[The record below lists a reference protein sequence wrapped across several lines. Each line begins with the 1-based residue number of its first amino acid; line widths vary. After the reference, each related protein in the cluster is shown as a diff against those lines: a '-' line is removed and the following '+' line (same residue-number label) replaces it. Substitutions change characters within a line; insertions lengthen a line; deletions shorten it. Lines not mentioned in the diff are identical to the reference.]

1 MLTVFVDH
9 NVKLKSEWSTAGF
22 RFIFQPTVAKAHST
36 HFIDTLLMNMLLQ
49 LKEHGQSVWLDHI
62 DRDLIHGGG
71 LKKMVDAGEICG
83 LTTNPAILANAM
95 GSGAGYAGEISALL
109 RQGLTPA
116 AAYEKLVIPE
126 IATAADMLRPVYEN
140 THRRDGYVSLQ
151 VAPAFADDTAGTIA
165 ETRRLWRAVGRKNLL
180 IKIPATEA
188 GIPAITQLTAEGIN
202 VNVTLLF
209 SKALYERTA
218 HAYLDG
224 LEQLIARGGN
234 PAPVASVASFFISRL
249 DTAVDAIIS
258 SHLNQC
264 GWIKTYNALERESL
278 RNLSGKVA
286 IANAKVA
293 YDRQQE
299 IFSGPRWDALA
310 AQGAQKQ
317 RLLWASTGI
326 KDPAYRDVKYIEEL
340 IGPDTVTTIPSA
352 TLAAFREHG
361 RVRASLQEDI
371 AGSTALLSTLKTLR
385 ISLDDIAS
393 RLLSGGVNQFSAT
406 YEKLIAAIPRPLP

>member
-1 MLTVFVDH
+1 
-9 NVKLKSEWSTAGF
+9 
-22 RFIFQPTVAKAHST
+22 
-36 HFIDTLLMNMLLQ
+36 MNILLQ
-49 LKEHGQSVWLDHI
+49 LKEHGQSVWLDDI

-71 LKKMVDAGEICG
+71 LKRMVDEGEICG
-83 LTTNPAILANAM
+83 ITTNPVILA
-95 GSGAGYAGEISALL
+95 YAISSDAEYARDLRALL
-109 RQGLTPA
+109 RQGHAPA
-116 AAYEKLVIPE
+116 AAYEKLLIRE
-126 IATAADMLRPVYEN
+126 IRAAADILHPVYE
-140 THRRDGYVSLQ
+140 TTYRRDGYVSLQ
-151 VAPAFADDTAGTIA
+151 IAPALADDTVGTIA
-165 ETRRLWRAVGRKNLL
+165 ETRRLWRAVGRENLL

-209 SKALYERTA
+209 SQALYERTA
-218 HAYLDG
+218 QAYLDG

-234 PAPVASVASFFISRL
+234 PALVAGVASVFISRL

-286 IANAKVA
+286 IANAKIA
-293 YDRQQE
+293 YERQQA

-317 RLLWASTGI
+317 RILWASTRI
-326 KDPAYRDVKYIEEL
+326 KNPAYRNVKYIEEL
-340 IGPDTVTTIPSA
+340 IGPDTVTAISPA
-352 TLAAFREHG
+352 TLAAFRERG
-361 RVRASLQEDI
+361 RVRPSLREDVAS
-371 AGSTALLSTLKTLR
+371 AAALLSTLKTLR

-393 RLLSGGVNQFSAT
+393 RLLSGGVKQFSTAH
-406 YEKLIAAIPRPLP
+406 EEFVNAIPQPLP

>member
-1 MLTVFVDH
+1 
-9 NVKLKSEWSTAGF
+9 
-22 RFIFQPTVAKAHST
+22 
-36 HFIDTLLMNMLLQ
+36 MNMLLQ

-71 LKKMVDAGEICG
+71 LKKMVDEGEICG
-83 LTTNPAILANAM
+83 ITTNPAILANAM
-95 GSGAGYAGEISALL
+95 GSDAVHAEEISALL
-109 RQGLTPA
+109 RQGHAPA

-126 IATAADMLRPVYEN
+126 IAAAADMLRPVYEN
-140 THRRDGYVSLQ
+140 THRRNGYVSLQ
-151 VAPAFADDTAGTIA
+151 VAPALADDTTGTIA
-165 ETRRLWRAVGRKNLL
+165 ETRRLWRAVGRENLL

-209 SKALYERTA
+209 SQALYERAA

-286 IANAKVA
+286 VANAKAA
-293 YDRQQE
+293 YKRQQA
-299 IFSGPRWDALA
+299 IFFGPRWNALA

-326 KDPAYRDVKYIEEL
+326 KNPAYRDVKYIEEL
-340 IGPDTVTTIPSA
+340 IGPDTVTTVPPA
-352 TLAAFREHG
+352 TLAAFRERG
-361 RVRASLQEDI
+361 RVRSSLREDVES
-371 AGSTALLSTLKTLR
+371 ATTLLSTLKTLR

-393 RLLSGGVNQFSAT
+393 RLLSGGVKQFSTAH
-406 YEKLIAAIPRPLP
+406 EEFVNAIPQPLP

>member
-1 MLTVFVDH
+1 
-9 NVKLKSEWSTAGF
+9 
-22 RFIFQPTVAKAHST
+22 
-36 HFIDTLLMNMLLQ
+36 MNILLQ

-71 LKKMVDAGEICG
+71 LKKMVDEGEICG

-95 GSGAGYAGEISALL
+95 SSDAAYAGEIRALL

-126 IATAADMLRPVYEN
+126 IAAAADMLRPVYEN

-165 ETRRLWRAVGRKNLL
+165 ETRRLWQAVGRENLL

-188 GIPAITQLTAEGIN
+188 GILAITQLTAEGIN
-202 VNVTLLF
+202 INVTLLF
-209 SKALYERTA
+209 SQALYERA
-218 HAYLDG
+218 AEAYLDG

-234 PAPVASVASFFISRL
+234 PAPAASVASFFICPL

-286 IANAKVA
+286 IANAKIA
-293 YDRQQE
+293 YERQQA

-310 AQGAQKQ
+310 KQGAQKQ
-317 RLLWASTGI
+317 RLLWASTSI
-326 KDPAYRDVKYIEEL
+326 KNPAYRDVKYIEEL
-340 IGPDTVTTIPSA
+340 IGPDTVTTIPPA
-352 TLAAFREHG
+352 TLAAFRERG
-361 RVRASLQEDI
+361 RVRASLREE
-371 AGSTALLSTLKTLR
+371 AASATALLSTLKTLR
-385 ISLDDIAS
+385 IPLDDIAS
-393 RLLSGGVNQFSAT
+393 RLLSGGVKQFSAA
-406 YEKLIAAIPRPLP
+406 YEKLIGAIPSPLP

>member
-1 MLTVFVDH
+1 
-9 NVKLKSEWSTAGF
+9 
-22 RFIFQPTVAKAHST
+22 
-36 HFIDTLLMNMLLQ
+36 MNMLLQ
-49 LKEHGQSVWLDHI
+49 LKEYGQSVWLDHI

-71 LKKMVDAGEICG
+71 LKIMVDEGEICG

-95 GSGAGYAGEISALL
+95 GSDAGHAREIRALL
-109 RQGLTPA
+109 RQGHTPT

-126 IATAADMLRPVYEN
+126 IAAAADMLRPVYEN

-165 ETRRLWRAVGRKNLL
+165 ETRRLWRTVGRENLL

-202 VNVTLLF
+202 INVTLLF
-209 SKALYERTA
+209 SQALYERA
-218 HAYLDG
+218 AYAYLDG
-224 LEQLIARGGN
+224 LEQLIACGGN

-293 YDRQQE
+293 YERQQA

-326 KDPAYRDVKYIEEL
+326 KNPAYRDVKYIEEL
-340 IGPDTVTTIPSA
+340 IGPDTVTTIPPPA
-352 TLAAFREHG
+352 LAAFRDHG
-361 RVRASLQEDI
+361 RVRSSLQEDI
-371 AGSTALLSTLKTLR
+371 ASATAPLSTLKTLR
-385 ISLDDIAS
+385 IPLDDIAS
-393 RLLSGGVNQFSAT
+393 RLLSGGVKQFSAA
-406 YEKLIAAIPRPLP
+406 YEKLIDAIPQPLP

>member
-1 MLTVFVDH
+1 
-9 NVKLKSEWSTAGF
+9 
-22 RFIFQPTVAKAHST
+22 
-36 HFIDTLLMNMLLQ
+36 MNMLLQ

-71 LKKMVDAGEICG
+71 LKKMVDEGEICG
-83 LTTNPAILANAM
+83 ITTNPAILANAM
-95 GSGAGYAGEISALL
+95 GSDAVHAEEISALL
-109 RQGLTPA
+109 RQAHAPA

-126 IATAADMLRPVYEN
+126 IAAAADMLRPVYEN
-140 THRRDGYVSLQ
+140 THRRNGYVSLQ
-151 VAPAFADDTAGTIA
+151 VAPALADDTTGTIA
-165 ETRRLWRAVGRKNLL
+165 ETRRLWRAVGRENLL

-209 SKALYERTA
+209 SQALYERAA

-286 IANAKVA
+286 IANAKAA
-293 YDRQQE
+293 YKRQQA

-310 AQGAQKQ
+310 TQGAQKQ

-326 KDPAYRDVKYIEEL
+326 KNPAYRDVKYIEEL
-340 IGPDTVTTIPSA
+340 IGPDTVTTVPPA
-352 TLAAFREHG
+352 TLAAFRERG
-361 RVRASLQEDI
+361 RVRSSLREDVES
-371 AGSTALLSTLKTLR
+371 ATTLLSTLKTLR

-393 RLLSGGVNQFSAT
+393 RLLSGGVKQFSTAH
-406 YEKLIAAIPRPLP
+406 EEFVNAIPPPLP